1 MKMLNVV
8 GLGPPGL
15 AAREERSCFSW
26 HTAAGGPGGTWKFV
40 ERPSSEAGLEA
51 FVSSAMDAAVKEV
64 SAPRDRIP
72 SFAEAKAE
80 FWRVQAILCARGL
93 GGAEERRVREQ
104 LEAKSVADNFDA
116 RVHRRSVGHRPPP
129 KLYQCF
135 RVAAIEAKGNYDLQ
149 EKQAALFGSH
159 VPRQCLV
166 PPKGSVPDRE
176 DRDELDG
183 QTLTGKAPRD
193 LKRAL
198 GSFDPEQ
205 ICAACGKWDAGGGAV
220 ALKRCANCRAIFYCS
235 PACQKKNWK
244 MHKKVCKQLKAE
256 REAARVAD
264 GIGQLRV

>member
-1 MKMLNVV
+1 M
-8 GLGPPGL
+8 
-15 AAREERSCFSW
+15 RTR
-26 HTAAGGPGGTWKFV
+26 
-40 ERPSSEAGLEA
+40 R
-51 FVSSAMDAAVKEV
+51 
-64 SAPRDRIP
+64 AP
-72 SFAEAKAE
+72 
-80 FWRVQAILCARGL
+80 
-93 GGAEERRVREQ
+93 
-104 LEAKSVADNFDA
+104 
-116 RVHRRSVGHRPPP
+116 PPP

-135 RVAAIEAKGNYDLQ
+135 QVARIEAKGNYDLQ
-149 EKQAALFGSH
+149 EKQAALFGDH

-166 PPKGSVPDRE
+166 PPKGSVQAP
-176 DRDELDG
+176 RDELDG

>member
-1 MKMLNVV
+1 MPKQCLM
-8 GLGPPGL
+8 
-15 AAREERSCFSW
+15 
-26 HTAAGGPGGTWKFV
+26 
-40 ERPSSEAGLEA
+40 
-51 FVSSAMDAAVKEV
+51 
-64 SAPRDRIP
+64 
-72 SFAEAKAE
+72 
-80 FWRVQAILCARGL
+80 
-93 GGAEERRVREQ
+93 
-104 LEAKSVADNFDA
+104 
-116 RVHRRSVGHRPPP
+116 PP
-129 KLYQCF
+129 K
-135 RVAAIEAKGNYDLQ
+135 DT
-149 EKQAALFGSH
+149 
-159 VPRQCLV
+159 VPER
-166 PPKGSVPDRE
+166 D
-176 DRDELDG
+176 DELDG

>member
-8 GLGPPGL
+8 GLGPPGF

-64 SAPRDRIP
+64 SAPREDRIHVARHT
-72 SFAEAKAE
+72 SADYDAYFRAWRSTTDARAALEENFAELTN
-80 FWRVQAILCARGL
+80 FCARHEPITEL
-93 GGAEERRVREQ
+93 CR
-104 LEAKSVADNFDA
+104 
-116 RVHRRSVGHRPPP
+116 
-129 KLYQCF
+129 
-135 RVAAIEAKGNYDLQ
+135 
-149 EKQAALFGSH
+149 
-159 VPRQCLV
+159 
-166 PPKGSVPDRE
+166 KGSVPDRE